1 MKKITVIVLLCTT
14 LFFFVKAAPNEQA
27 TANDKDKK
35 EFNGQENKLINK
47 NEATNHMIAGI
58 IGGKRA
64 SIKDYPYTA
73 AVITRTTHL
82 GSAVILNKK
91 WVLTSAWV
99 PLGED
104 ANITLIRG
112 GSDSA
117 VDKGQTS
124 WAEKFV
130 THPDYKNPYY
140 YDIALIKLKT
150 PFKFDRNVKPI
161 KIANK
166 TPEKGE
172 SVVITGFGYYGASG
186 RKEKKENP
194 STFVHDG
201 WLRSLTRQ
209 VIEYKDCK
217 DDYQLYS
224 TFTDLNYCTPVTA
237 TEGPCYCENG
247 SPLVHNKEL
256 VGVLSVVAYCSNPSY
271 PSVYTDI
278 TQKKL
283 QDWIEE
289 TIKNNSDASE
299 LEEFSNTEYY
309 A

>member
-1 MKKITVIVLLCTT
+1 MKTIAVIVSLCTT
-14 LFFFVKAAPNEQA
+14 FFFVNAAPNELA

-35 EFNGQENKLINK
+35 EFNGQEIKLINK
-47 NEATNHMIAGI
+47 NEDTDHMIAGI

-73 AVITRTTHL
+73 AVMINAYHM
-82 GSAVILNKK
+82 GSAIILNKK

-99 PLGED
+99 PLLEN
-104 ANITLIRG
+104 ASLTLIRG

-117 VDKGQTS
+117 IDKGQTS

-130 THPDYKNPYY
+130 SHPNYTYPFYN
-140 YDIALIKLKT
+140 DIALIKLKT
-150 PFKFDRNVKPI
+150 PLKFDKKVKPI
-161 KIANK
+161 KIAK
-166 TPEKGE
+166 KPPLKGD
-172 SVVITGFGYYGASG
+172 SVVITGYGYYNATG
-186 RKEKKENP
+186 REEKKDNP
-194 STFVHDG
+194 NGLVHDG
-201 WLRSLTRQ
+201 WLRSLTRK
-209 VIEYKDCK
+209 VI
-217 DDYQLYS
+217 DYQECKQYYQSYS
-224 TFTDLNYCTPVTA
+224 TFTDVNYCTPVTES
-237 TEGPCYCENG
+237 EGPCAYENG

-256 VGVLSVVAYCSNPSY
+256 VGVLSAVQYCSNPTH

-278 TQKKL
+278 TQKKF

-289 TIKNNSDASE
+289 IIKHNSDASE